1 MKLRNMLK
9 GNTLLEFKEVPYNV
23 WGPWQNHWG
32 YITTVAQFDEDD
44 IILKSI
50 TPSKRKIVHRF
61 TDWETCQEAIELIEQ
76 DRRF

>member
-1 MKLRNMLK
+1 MLK
-9 GNTLLEFKEVPYNV
+9 DNTFLEFKEVPYNV
-23 WGPWQNHWG
+23 WGPWQNYWG

-50 TPSKRKIVHRF
+50 TPSKSKIVHRF
-61 TDWETCQEAIELIEQ
+61 TDWKDCQEAIELIEQ